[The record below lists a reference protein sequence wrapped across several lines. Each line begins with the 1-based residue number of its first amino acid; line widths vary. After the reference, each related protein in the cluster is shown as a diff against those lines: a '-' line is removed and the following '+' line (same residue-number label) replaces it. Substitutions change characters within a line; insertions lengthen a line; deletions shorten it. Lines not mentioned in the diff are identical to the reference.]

1 MAAAGGGPRLIFQFT
16 VDTSNFDAGAAEVNQ
31 TITQI
36 GVNAQQVG
44 GNMAVFGDNINN
56 ITIQMGNASRATRQ
70 STEQFAG
77 FLTAMIRLGFIA
89 RQVMSIYTMWTV
101 WQIRVTQYENQ
112 LREARQRQT
121 AAQAEQIRMSE
132 KYGVVTRQMLSA
144 LHELYTTQLGII
156 GTFDSL
162 RRTTGNLVIAIGRYG
177 PESEE
182 AADATIEWN
191 QAMLKWGEQA
201 VRMGV
206 PMDKVRTVMNALI
219 QSIRSQQI
227 PDWRT
232 FGQVIEWDAAQFGP
246 LGSAGLTA
254 GDLISQSANNITGAL
269 ENILPAQDE
278 IAKAQTDW
286 TKRMDD
292 ANADVEA
299 STRKL
304 ADAQREVWVQMSLIG
319 VQAVGIVAQFTNVIL
334 TLNKAAAAAN
344 MTTGAYIVMAIKTA
358 AATIAQVAHNVAL
371 AIFHALSGPVGW
383 AILATA
389 AVVTAATLAWLGY
402 TNSLNQATEAQ
413 QEQER
418 TMPEEMGGPGMAPGM
433 PAGAGAP
440 PRQVGGMIPVTR
452 EYFMHAGE
460 IVTPEPLARR
470 GVIAGA
476 AAVPGPPSEVHYHFG
491 DIKIQVQQLARE
503 QDMRETAIKLRRY
516 IQQETARTG

>member
-1 MAAAGGGPRLIFQFT
+1 
-16 VDTSNFDAGAAEVNQ
+16 
-31 TITQI
+31 
-36 GVNAQQVG
+36 
-44 GNMAVFGDNINN
+44 
-56 ITIQMGNASRATRQ
+56 
-70 STEQFAG
+70 
-77 FLTAMIRLGFIA
+77 
-89 RQVMSIYTMWTV
+89 
-101 WQIRVTQYENQ
+101 
-112 LREARQRQT
+112 
-121 AAQAEQIRMSE
+121 
-132 KYGVVTRQMLSA
+132 
-144 LHELYTTQLGII
+144 
-156 GTFDSL
+156 
-162 RRTTGNLVIAIGRYG
+162 
-177 PESEE
+177 
-182 AADATIEWN
+182 
-191 QAMLKWGEQA
+191 
-201 VRMGV
+201 MGV

-232 FGQVIEWDAAQFGP
+232 FGQVLEWDAAQFGP

-418 TMPEEMGGPGMAPGM
+418 TMPEKMGGPGMAPGM